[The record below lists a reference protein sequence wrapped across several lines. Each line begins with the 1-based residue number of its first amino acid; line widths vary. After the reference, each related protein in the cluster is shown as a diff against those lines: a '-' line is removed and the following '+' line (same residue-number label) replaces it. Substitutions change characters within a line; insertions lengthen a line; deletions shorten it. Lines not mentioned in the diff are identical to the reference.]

1 MATAAGQIFKNFPKS
16 CLKKKTQTCGN
27 VRRYEQRRARRV
39 QILEGDEALGA
50 DWARGG
56 EAARGGLK
64 GGVAREDVGDSEAC
78 MVWAMPPLPAACLA
92 HIGALG
98 LGAFAEDKAEEYVDT
113 EEEEGSNEGEVDK
126 KQRPTNRHV
135 MDIHGQTLRTDR
147 RSRFDCNA
155 TYLLSFFK
163 PFDLNTYS
171 CGRCRNHKTEQAPR
185 LPFQY
190 DFNMS
195 DKVGAIWISYGCQRV
210 EGWNSGCRE
219 KLATSWRNCGTS
231 FYKMWTSAGRSSWRQ
246 RDGTLAVYNKEVP
259 ACLQRLDEAMA
270 LGWPSLGI
278 RPSKPSTTVDHTM
291 SLVTAL

>member
-1 MATAAGQIFKNFPKS
+1 MNSADTYTAKS
-16 CLKKKTQTCGN
+16 SHHRRPHTRALASPRTCSICVDHLHPTSCWNPSTVSLNWKRTSREIVADWSRWNTGGPRVLK
-27 VRRYEQRRARRV
+27 
-39 QILEGDEALGA
+39 EGDKASGA

-98 LGAFAEDKAEEYVDT
+98 LGTFAEDKAEEYVDT

-163 PFDLNTYS
+163 PFDLIPILVADVVITRWN
-171 CGRCRNHKTEQAPR
+171 R
-185 LPFQY
+185 LLD

-195 DKVGAIWISYGCQRV
+195 DKVGAIWISYGCQLV

-246 RDGTLAVYNKEVP
+246 RDGTLAV
-259 ACLQRLDEAMA
+259 
-270 LGWPSLGI
+270 
-278 RPSKPSTTVDHTM
+278 
-291 SLVTAL
+291 